1 MNNPKT
7 QKLKIN
13 HKEAYTDWATDQK
26 PHLEQYLT
34 LENAYHNTTIL
45 QTSGPR
51 NYNSG
56 I

>member
-1 MNNPKT
+1 M
-7 QKLKIN
+7 QKVKI
-13 HKEAYTDWATDQK
+13 KEAYTDWATNQK

-34 LENAYHNTTIL
+34 LENAYHDTTIL

>member
-1 MNNPKT
+1 M
-7 QKLKIN
+7 QKVKI
-13 HKEAYTDWATDQK
+13 KEAYTDWATDQK

-34 LENAYHNTTIL
+34 LENAYHDTNIL